1 MLKMLNVKNY
11 LEISHIFHPSYD
23 KQYEKREREKKSL
36 NNKIHIEKLD
46 TLNFPITLP
55 VFPHRLSKRQLS
67 NVWMELH
74 TIAPS
79 QVGL

>member
-1 MLKMLNVKNY
+1 MHR
-11 LEISHIFHPSYD
+11 ERSPIFHPGYD
-23 KQYEKREREKKSL
+23 KQYGKKEREKSL
-36 NNKIHIEKLD
+36 NNKIHIEKLG

>member
-1 MLKMLNVKNY
+1 MRR
-11 LEISHIFHPSYD
+11 EISHIFHPGCG
-23 KQYEKREREKKSL
+23 KQYGKKEREKSL
-36 NNKIHIEKLD
+36 NNKIHIEKLG

>member
-1 MLKMLNVKNY
+1 M
-11 LEISHIFHPSYD
+11 ISNME
-23 KQYEKREREKKSL
+23 KKREEKSL
-36 NNKIHIEKLD
+36 NNKIHIEKLG

-55 VFPHRLSKRQLS
+55 VFPHRLAKRQLS
-67 NVWMELH
+67 NVWMGLH